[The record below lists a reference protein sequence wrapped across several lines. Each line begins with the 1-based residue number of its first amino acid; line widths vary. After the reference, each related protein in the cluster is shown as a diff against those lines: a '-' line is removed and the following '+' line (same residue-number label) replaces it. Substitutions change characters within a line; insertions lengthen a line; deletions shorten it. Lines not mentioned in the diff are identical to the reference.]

1 MSTTTTAGPAE
12 AAEELRSLFRSGRL
26 AAAYRDLPR
35 LLKELSEDQ
44 LLPAGQ
50 LLSRIEVD
58 EVLRAHPGQPTITI
72 AVTGHGTL
80 SSLVPALTVELA
92 RHGVLLRPFVGE
104 FDSYVFDLADP
115 GSALYAAAPA
125 LVACVLDAKV
135 VFDEVPLP
143 WTPADVARALDDKL
157 RLIEQLA
164 ARFESDG
171 RGTLLLN
178 TLPLP
183 YSFAAQLVDHRS
195 RAVLGAVW
203 REANARLLRLAER
216 NQAVVVLDLDPLIA
230 EGVPVSDPRM
240 SVYAKAHL
248 STELLA
254 RYAREAAHLARGL
267 LGRTKKVLVVDLDET
282 LWGGIL
288 GEEGPD
294 GIEVA
299 GSYRGE
305 AFRSF
310 QRVVKQLTCQGV
322 LLAAVSKNE
331 AETVRQVLR
340 DHPDMVLREDDFVR
354 VVANWR
360 PKSEN
365 IRELA
370 QALNLNADSFV
381 FIDDSP
387 YERGLVSREL
397 PEVAVIAVDGEPAL
411 HAARLLA
418 DGWFDT
424 REVTEADR
432 GRTEKYREELVR
444 ADFLHTFS
452 SLDDYLR
459 ELEVT
464 VRLAAVAERE
474 LPRVSQI
481 TLRTNQFNLTTRRL
495 QQAEVRRLAQG
506 PDTRV
511 LAIHSADRFGDN
523 GLVGVVFTRT
533 VGERLHIDN
542 FLLSCRVFSRGIEQ
556 ACLAAVLRQA
566 AGSGARAVVGT
577 YRKSA
582 KNGVVKDFYPRH
594 GFTPVDRTALAEPG
608 EAAGAVDDD
617 DATEFFVHRLVDP
630 PAVPDHISL
639 TASFEGDAW

>member
-1 MSTTTTAGPAE
+1 MSTTTPTGAAE
-12 AAEELRSLFRSGRL
+12 AAEELRSLHRAGRL
-26 AAAYRDLPR
+26 AAAYPDVPR
-35 LLKELSEDQ
+35 LLARLSGDQ

-50 LLSRIEVD
+50 LLSRLDVD
-58 EVLRAHPGQPTITI
+58 EVRRAHPDQPVITI

-92 RHGVLLRPFVGE
+92 RHGVLLRPFVGD

-115 GSALYAAAPA
+115 GSALYAAEPA

-157 RLIEQLA
+157 RLVEQLA
-164 ARFESDG
+164 ARFAADG
-171 RGTLLLN
+171 RGTMLLN

-183 YSFAAQLVDHRS
+183 HSFAAQLIDHRS

-203 REANARLLRLAER
+203 REANARLLRLAEH
-216 NQAVVVLDLDPLIA
+216 NDAVVVLDLDPLIA
-230 EGVPVSDPRM
+230 EGLPVGDPRM

-248 STELLA
+248 SVELLA

-288 GEEGPD
+288 GEDGPD

-310 QRVVKQLTCQGV
+310 QRAVKQLASQGV

-331 AETVRQVLR
+331 AEPVRRVLR
-340 DHPDMVLREDDFVR
+340 DHPEMVLREDDFVR

-365 IRELA
+365 VRELA
-370 QALNLNADSFV
+370 KALNLSADSFV

-387 YERGLVSREL
+387 YERGLVAREL
-397 PEVAVIAVDGEPAL
+397 PEVAVVAVDGEPAL
-411 HAARLLA
+411 HTARLLA

-459 ELEVT
+459 ELGVT

-495 QQAEVRRLAQG
+495 QQAEVRELAQG
-506 PDTRV
+506 PATQV

-523 GLVGVVFTRT
+523 GLVGAVLTRT
-533 VGERLHIDN
+533 VGDRVQIDN

-566 AGSGARAVVGT
+566 ARSGARAVVGT

-594 GFTPVDRTALAEPG
+594 GFTPVTRGEGTEPG
-608 EAAGAVDDD
+608 AEAGAAGDD
-617 DATEFFVHRLVDP
+617 DATEFFVHHLVDP
-630 PAVPDHISL
+630 PAVPDHITL
-639 TASFEGDAW
+639 TENFEGDAW